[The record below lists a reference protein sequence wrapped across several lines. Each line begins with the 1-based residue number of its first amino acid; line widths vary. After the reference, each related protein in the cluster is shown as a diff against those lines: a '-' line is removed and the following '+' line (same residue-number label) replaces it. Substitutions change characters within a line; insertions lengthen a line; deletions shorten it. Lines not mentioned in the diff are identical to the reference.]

1 LKGEPLALDTSTT
14 FGKAV
19 LCARLAQDKQA
30 QDILILDM
38 TEIEGAPADF
48 FVIASVASDAQM
60 QAVTNA
66 VSRSMKELGLGSAR
80 LEGGRESPWTILDY
94 FDIVVHVMM
103 VDTRDFY
110 RLEHLW
116 GDARAF
122 GLTNEGAPHELS
134 TVPRRSASS

>member
-1 LKGEPLALDTSTT
+1 MALDTSTT
-14 FGKAV
+14 FGTAV

-30 QDILILDM
+30 QDILILDL
-38 TEIEGAPADF
+38 TAIDGAPADH
-48 FVIASVASDAQM
+48 FVVASVASDAQM
-60 QAVTNA
+60 QAVTSA

-80 LEGGRESPWTILDY
+80 IEGGGESPWTIIDY
-94 FDIVVHVMM
+94 FDVVIHVMM
-103 VDTRDFY
+103 ADTRDFY
-110 RLEHLW
+110 RLERLW

>member
-1 LKGEPLALDTSTT
+1 MALDTSTT
-14 FGKAV
+14 FGKSV

-30 QDILILDM
+30 QDILILDL
-38 TEIEGAPADF
+38 TEIDGAPADF

-60 QAVTNA
+60 QAVTSA

-80 LEGGRESPWTILDY
+80 VEGGRESPWTILDY

-103 VDTRDFY
+103 ADTRDFY
-110 RLEHLW
+110 RLERLW
-116 GDARAF
+116 GDARVF